1 MPTLNPI
8 DFINTKALNYPHPT
22 MKLLE
27 YIDRIKIIHKL
38 IRESRTGTP
47 DNLAR
52 RLSIS
57 TSRLYVVLDELKL
70 MGAPIEYSRQLQTYY
85 YQQPFE
91 VQIKADFVLL
101 SQQETLKID
110 AGYFVQENYPLLFL

>member
-1 MPTLNPI
+1 
-8 DFINTKALNYPHPT
+8 

-38 IRESRTGTP
+38 IKESRTGAP
-47 DNLAR
+47 ENLAR

-85 YQQPFE
+85 YTQAFE
-91 VQIKADFVLL
+91 VNIRADFTVLK
-101 SQQETLKID
+101 SQELMNIN
-110 AGYFVQENYPLLFL
+110 AGFFYQQSYPLLFL

>member
-1 MPTLNPI
+1 
-8 DFINTKALNYPHPT
+8 

-47 DNLAR
+47 ENLAR

-70 MGAPIEYSRQLQTYY
+70 MGAPIEYSRQLQSYY
-85 YQQPFE
+85 YTQAFD
-91 VQIKADFVLL
+91 VNIKADFKI
-101 SQQETLKID
+101 LKPHELVDIN
-110 AGYFVQENYPLLFL
+110 AGFYRLKNNSLLFL

>member
-1 MPTLNPI
+1 
-8 DFINTKALNYPHPT
+8 

-47 DNLAR
+47 ENLAR

-85 YQQPFE
+85 YAQAFE
-91 VQIKADFVLL
+91 VNIRADFRVLKP
-101 SQQETLKID
+101 QELMNIN
-110 AGYFVQENYPLLFL
+110 AGFYFQHHYPLLFL

>member
-1 MPTLNPI
+1 
-8 DFINTKALNYPHPT
+8 

-38 IRESRTGTP
+38 IKERRTGTP
-47 DNLAR
+47 ENLAQ

-70 MGAPIEYSRQLQTYY
+70 MGAPIEYSRQLQTYHY
-85 YQQPFE
+85 TQAFD
-91 VQIKADFVLL
+91 VNIRADF
-101 SQQETLKID
+101 TILKTEELRHIN
-110 AGYFVQENYPLLFL
+110 AGFLTQNNYPLLFL

>member
-1 MPTLNPI
+1 
-8 DFINTKALNYPHPT
+8 

-27 YIDRIKIIHKL
+27 YIDRIKIMHKL

-101 SQQETLKID
+101 SQQETLKIN

>member
-1 MPTLNPI
+1 
-8 DFINTKALNYPHPT
+8 

-47 DNLAR
+47 ENLAR

-85 YQQPFE
+85 YTQPFE
-91 VQIKADFVLL
+91 VNIRADFTVLKP
-101 SQQETLKID
+101 QELMGIN
-110 AGYFVQENYPLLFL
+110 AGFYFQHNYPLLFL